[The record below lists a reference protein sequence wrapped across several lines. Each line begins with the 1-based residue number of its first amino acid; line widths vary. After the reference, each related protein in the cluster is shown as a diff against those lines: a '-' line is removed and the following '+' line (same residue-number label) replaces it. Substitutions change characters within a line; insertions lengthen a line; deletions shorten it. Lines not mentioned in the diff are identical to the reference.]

1 VCNEPGNAYIGK
13 KRKRGMTVDDVVAVF
28 KTGNAT
34 VRIHPGKYSK
44 EEREERIRN
53 ATREF
58 LKEVQKAKKKN
69 QAVG

>member
-1 VCNEPGNAYIGK
+1 
-13 KRKRGMTVDDVVAVF
+13 MTVDDVVAVF

-58 LKEVQKAKKKN
+58 LKAVQTAKKKN
-69 QAVG
+69 QANR